1 MKKLIVTLT
10 LAVATNAFAA
20 PISQKDDL
28 VMTTTEIS
36 SFTKGMD
43 IDQDIAIPMDPI
55 ERAGKIVAV
64 AREVVALGEE
74 IYTLVQKGK
83 PTIQTE
89 YAPVSV
95 VPKDPM
101 TKEIVDVFDLEGFSV
116 PVMKQFNTV
125 LKSRVT
131 GMTVVNFT
139 YKVLYSY
146 NGSYN
151 GKGKYLT
158 SVLVVPSSVSVS
170 YGWDFKATM
179 KVIQVMNHGTRE
191 NPVGGVVIALNYKM
205 NSWGRAEERT
215 DTFHIA
221 GNGALKNLAGR

>member
-1 MKKLIVTLT
+1 MKKFIAILSLS
-10 LAVATNAFAA
+10 LAANAFATA
-20 PISQKDDL
+20 DL
-28 VMTTTEIS
+28 VVTTTEIPS
-36 SFTKGMD
+36 SNKSMMFAEDELTN
-43 IDQDIAIPMDPI
+43 PFDPI

-64 AREVVALGEE
+64 ARDVVALGEE

-83 PTIQTE
+83 PSIQTD

-95 VPKDPM
+95 VPKDP
-101 TKEIVDVFDLEGFSV
+101 TTREVVDVFDLEGFSA

-125 LKSRVT
+125 IKSRMT

-139 YKVLYSY
+139 YKVMYSY

-158 SVLVVPSSVSVS
+158 SVQVVPASVSVS

-179 KVIQVMNHGTRE
+179 RVIQVMNHGTRE
-191 NPVGGVVIALNYKM
+191 NPVGGVVVALNYSMK
-205 NSWGRAEERT
+205 SWGRAEERT

-221 GNGALKNLAGR
+221 GNGALKNLGTLK